1 MARDSVVKT
10 SILSHSA
17 RKDDVLTLLENR
29 GRIHLIDISGE
40 EDNFL
45 SPFTQEENTRLNKLG
60 SALGRAIPLLR
71 DLAGKGR
78 GGDSQAY
85 TVQKLQ
91 KLLENEGISR
101 AAFRAAEISD
111 QLSDLE
117 SSAQEQQRQIDFLSK
132 WKDLPVPFEQINR
145 EGLFSVRAGTV
156 ASPDGFEALGE
167 IEEEESLFHFTK
179 LSDTRAVVLWHTS
192 TEERIL
198 NSLAEAG
205 FASEDFSGFSK
216 SPERELEDLEARL
229 SETRRKTKDLE
240 READGM
246 VKLLPGFQ
254 ALKDAAG
261 LENFRQ
267 NAAAAGR
274 ESSTSVL
281 LHAWARESDVPLL
294 RKALEEL
301 GEVELEMIEPREDEV
316 PPVYLSESA
325 AADPYLMLTDM
336 YGRPRG
342 ADPDPTPIMA
352 PFYVMFFGICIG
364 DAGYGI
370 ALAAG
375 AAAGWY
381 LTEKRKGNSRLFR
394 LLFQG
399 GLASIFWGILLGGWF
414 GMAFH
419 KLPAILQ
426 AAAEPLNSLL
436 PSGGY
441 TPETGGFS
449 LSNQFLYLTLVLGVV
464 QLGWGLVVNLKKRLR
479 EGEGLPAIIDQTGW
493 ILALLGLFPWLFDHY
508 LFNIYSNEGIIDS
521 VLMVMLA
528 AGALLIFIMGGRE
541 AGGIGGKVGLGAYA
555 CYGIVNLLGDVLSYS
570 RLFALALSSAIIAS
584 VINDIAGMLSAS
596 IPVLGFILA
605 LLVLVAGHV
614 FNIAMAVLSGF
625 IHTARLQ
632 FVEFFGKFYDGTGVP
647 FRALRYEPQFVRI
660 ER

>member
-1 MARDSVVKT
+1 MARDPVVKT
-10 SILSHSA
+10 GILCHSA
-17 RKDDVLTLLENR
+17 RKDDVLALLENR
-29 GRIHLIDISGE
+29 GKIHLIDISGV
-40 EDNFL
+40 EDSPL
-45 SPFTQEENTRLNKLG
+45 SPFTPEENIRLNKLS
-60 SALGRAIPLLR
+60 SALGRGIPLLR

-78 GGDSQAY
+78 GKDAGVY
-85 TVQKLQ
+85 TVKKLQ
-91 KLLENEGISR
+91 ELLENERINAAVLR
-101 AAFRAAEISD
+101 AAKISD

-117 SSAQEQQRQIDFLSK
+117 SSSLELQRQIDFLNK

-145 EGLFSVRAGTV
+145 EGLYSLRAGTV
-156 ASPDGFEALGE
+156 ASPDGFDPLER
-167 IEEEESLFHFTK
+167 IEEKETLFHFTK
-179 LSDTRAVVLWHTS
+179 LSETRAVAIWHTS
-192 TEERIL
+192 VEERIL
-198 NSLAEAG
+198 NSLADAG
-205 FASEDFSGFSK
+205 FASEDFSGFRR
-216 SPERELEDLEARL
+216 SPDKELEQLGTRLEK
-229 SETRRKTKDLE
+229 TRRKIGELE

-246 VKLLPGFQ
+246 VRLLPEFQ
-254 ALKDAAG
+254 ALHDAAG
-261 LENFRQ
+261 LEGFRR

-281 LHAWARESDVPLL
+281 LHAWVRESDVPRL
-294 RKALEEL
+294 RSALEEL
-301 GEVELEMIEPREDEV
+301 GEVELEELEPEEGEV

-325 AADPYLMLTDM
+325 TADPYLMLTDM

-381 LTEKRKGNSRLFR
+381 LTEKRQGNSRLFR

-419 KLPAILQ
+419 KLPALLQ
-426 AAAEPLNSLL
+426 AAAAPLNSLL

-479 EGEGLPAIIDQTGW
+479 EGEGFPAIIDQTGW

-508 LFNIYSNEGIIDS
+508 LFNIYSNDGMIDS
-521 VLMVMLA
+521 VLMIMLA

-541 AGGIGGKVGLGAYA
+541 AGGLGGKVGLGAYA

-647 FRALRYEPQFVRI
+647 FRPLRYEPQFVRI